1 MKKKLLIASGAVI
14 AILVALVALVVPY
27 RVKSYDD
34 GGTRDYQ
41 ALAYRVIAWKRISPD
56 EIYEKTRVYFGG
68 DVFQDIDQ
76 LWAREE
82 ANIEHQVVARI
93 SDYMTDSFLAEPLK
107 WEWQSTV
114 SPCISVQFSSAD
126 LEKLGADVG
135 SYVEVTY
142 RGRFPEDGVICPVSV
157 KLVTYLPDDEAV
169 DFKPVIYLYPEQEME
184 VSVKMDY
191 NGRLTCTYPAY
202 GDGWTVTAK
211 PDGTLTDDRGQIYN
225 YLYWEGV
232 TNARYDLS
240 RGFCVRGEDTAA
252 FLEEALAKLG
262 LNRREAN
269 EFIVYW
275 LPLMEQNPYNVISFQ
290 TDCYTEAAKLDID
303 PAPDTLIRVFMAWQ
317 ASESFVDL
325 PQQPLTAP
333 ERQGFTVVEWGGTE
347 LK

>member
-1 MKKKLLIASGAVI
+1 MKKKLLIAGAVL
-14 AILVALVALVVPY
+14 AVVLVALVALVVPY

-34 GGTRDYQ
+34 GGTKEYR
-41 ALAYRVIAWKRISPD
+41 ALTYRVVTWNRISAD
-56 EIYEKTRVYFGG
+56 ERYEKTRVYFGG
-68 DVFQDIDQ
+68 DVFQDIDR

-82 ANIEHQVVARI
+82 ANIEHQLVARI
-93 SDYMTDSFLAEPLK
+93 SDYMPDSFLAEPLK
-107 WEWQSTV
+107 GEWEATV

-142 RGRFPEDGVICPVSV
+142 RGLFPEDGVICPVSV
-157 KLVTYLPDDEAV
+157 KLVKRLPDDEVV
-169 DFKPVIYLYPEQEME
+169 DYKPVIYLYPEQEME

-303 PAPDTLIRVFMAWQ
+303 PAPDSLIRVFMAWQ

-347 LK
+347 LE

>member
-1 MKKKLLIASGAVI
+1 MKKKLLIAGAVL
-14 AILVALVALVVPY
+14 AVVLVALVALVVPF
-27 RVKSYDD
+27 RVDILND
-34 GGTRDYQ
+34 GGTKDYQ
-41 ALAYRVIAWKRISPD
+41 ALTYRVVTWKRISPD
-56 EIYEKTRVYFGG
+56 ERYEKTRVYFGG
-68 DVFQDIDQ
+68 DVFQDINQ

-93 SDYMTDSFLAEPLK
+93 TDYMPDSFLAEPLK

-142 RGRFPEDGVICPVSV
+142 RGRFPEDGVISPVSV
-157 KLVTYLPDDEAV
+157 KLVKHLTDDEAV
-169 DFKPVIYLYPEQEME
+169 ADKPVIYLYPEQEME

-191 NGRLTCTYPAY
+191 NGRLTCTYPVY

-211 PDGTLTDDRGQIYN
+211 PDGTLTDDRGQTYN

-252 FLEEALAKLG
+252 FLEETLAKLG

-290 TDCYTEAAKLDID
+290 TDGYTEAARLDID